1 MGLYRLA
8 ERKMV
13 SGVLAGVAEK
23 YLWDVSIV
31 RLVAVFLTIF
41 TGVWP
46 GVVTYIAGA
55 VIIPDKRQVSQ

>member
-13 SGVLAGVAEK
+13 SGVLAGIAEK
-23 YLWDVSIV
+23 YSWDVSVV
-31 RLVAVFLTIF
+31 RLAAVFLTIF
-41 TGVWP
+41 TGIWP